1 MVSFVVSYFARG
13 LNFNF
18 FGWPFGFLHASL
30 GIAHHLCCSH
40 LVLRTLRE
48 QTWHQT
54 GCSRSVRVVMVLGL
68 RSIPIG

>member
-1 MVSFVVSYFARG
+1 MVRFVVSYFARG

-18 FGWPFGFLHASL
+18 LAGRSVFLHASL

-54 GCSRSVRVVMVLGL
+54 GCSRSVRIVMVLGL
-68 RSIPIG
+68 RSIPMG